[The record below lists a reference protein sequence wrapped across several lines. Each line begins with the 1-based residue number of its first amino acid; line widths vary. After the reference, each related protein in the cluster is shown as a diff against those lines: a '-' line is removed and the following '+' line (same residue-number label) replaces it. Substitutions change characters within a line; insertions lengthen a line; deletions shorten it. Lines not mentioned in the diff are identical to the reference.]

1 MEERRL
7 VKQRGFLRGR
17 PDIYKASLPVE
28 EITRADKS
36 REKGGGLLL
45 GRSVIISHFLP
56 HFFVRRQSRSLLSQ
70 LLE

>member
-1 MEERRL
+1 M

-36 REKGGGLLL
+36 REKGGGLV
-45 GRSVIISHFLP
+45 SEEV
-56 HFFVRRQSRSLLSQ
+56 
-70 LLE
+70 